1 MKKISVLLFIQ
12 IFCLS
17 LFAQQPEN
25 TGLKLFRFGPFEKEK
40 PAVEYPNGRRLD
52 VSAFGEDYNENF
64 FATNGIARL
73 QKWLAANAV
82 KCPKVSANERY
93 GSCVARPSKIVAIG
107 LNYVEHAKEGAGGVP
122 MTVPKEPII
131 FMKSTTALC
140 GPFDNAII
148 PKNSK
153 KMDWEVE
160 LAVIIGKKASYV
172 SEADAMNYVAGYS
185 VLNDYSEREW
195 QLEKDGTQWDKGKG
209 ADSFAPLGPY
219 MVLTQN
225 IKDPHDLKLWLKV
238 NGKTVQNA
246 TTKDMIFNISNLI
259 SYISR
264 HMTLLP
270 GDVISTGTPSGVGNA
285 MKPPVFLRDGDVV
298 ELGVENVGIQKQ
310 TVVAFENA
318 TNK

>member
-1 MKKISVLLFIQ
+1 MKRFSVLLLIQ

-17 LFAQQPEN
+17 LFAQTEIA
-25 TGLKLFRFGPFEKEK
+25 GIKLFRFGSFEKEK
-40 PAVEYPNGRRLD
+40 PAVEYPDGKRLD

-73 QKWLAANAV
+73 QKWLAVNAA
-82 KCPKVSANERY
+82 KCPIVSKNERY

-131 FMKSTTALC
+131 FMKSTTSLC

-195 QLEKDGTQWDKGKG
+195 QLEKDGNQWDKGKS
-209 ADSFAPLGPY
+209 ADTFAPLGPY
-219 MVLTQN
+219 MVLPQN
-225 IKDPHDLKLWLKV
+225 LKNPHDLNLWLKI

-285 MKPPVFLRDGDVV
+285 MKPPVYLKDGDVV
-298 ELGVENVGIQKQ
+298 ELGVANVGIQKQ
-310 TVVAFENA
+310 TVVAFE
-318 TNK
+318 KK